1 MNVQSSMKIS
11 EPSFNSLF
19 GHLVV
24 LGLLVILFSC
34 TSYKVVTFTNDASRF
49 DNYYNYS
56 LEYLKTRVD
65 QESQKKPE
73 VILRLEEAM
82 HQQMTDRKYKLV
94 NRQPDLLLR
103 YEIIS
108 NQRTEYDIDNYS
120 YRRSIFNPYGYYYGI
135 NERNFTESILLLE
148 LKDADTNKVVW
159 QGSLDLRYS
168 RKSKKTDDLIQD
180 AVIKIF
186 DTYLYTAGSGVP
198 LAEESSH

>member
-1 MNVQSSMKIS
+1 MNITG
-11 EPSFNSLF
+11 PSFNSLF

-24 LGLLVILFSC
+24 LGLLVVLSSC
-34 TSYKVVTFTNDASRF
+34 TSYKVVTFTNDGSRF

-65 QESQKKPE
+65 QENQKKPE
-73 VILRLEEAM
+73 VVLKLEKAM
-82 HQQMTDRKYKLV
+82 HQQMTDRKYSLV

-186 DTYLYTAGSGVP
+186 DTYLYTAGSAVP